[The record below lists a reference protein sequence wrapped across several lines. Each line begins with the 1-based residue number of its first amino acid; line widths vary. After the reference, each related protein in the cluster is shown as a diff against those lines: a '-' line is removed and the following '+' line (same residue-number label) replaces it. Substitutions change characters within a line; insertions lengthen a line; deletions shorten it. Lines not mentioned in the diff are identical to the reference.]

1 MNTKMALGVLP
12 RATTDYITNRP
23 GAKNFILK
31 VTITTRTQ
39 GLNSVSKARLRLGQH
54 FAVIQYSCRGLH
66 PFFFFKCEEMVVE
79 GGLKT
84 ISLWHRFINWYEMDA
99 IALATPPVEVG
110 IKSSI
115 FMALM
120 RY

>member
-39 GLNSVSKARLRLGQH
+39 GLNSVSKARLRLGQP

-110 IKSSI
+110 IKSAFSWPS
-115 FMALM
+115 
-120 RY
+120 